1 MLKKLTALFLF
12 AIVSLNLKGETSQFL
27 IISEDSGEYNL
38 VVPDGLLG
46 KDILFGSRIVDIS
59 KPSAKVYAAGQMRR
73 PPVVVRFSKQGD
85 MLLMHEITDF
95 YEVDSKDPIHRA
107 VERNSIIG
115 AAHIFNIDSRNIDD
129 NASIINVTDYFSE
142 EVGLAW
148 PLPDNLRKGK
158 IEKKLSKIIFV
169 RQFDDHINVRS
180 YYEFT
185 GGKETFAL
193 TVQYFMLL
201 LPEEPLLKRYDDSRV
216 GYNTNNY
223 RSFRSGKEIVTRE
236 YINRWRIEPKTSD
249 LNKHKRGELV
259 EPKTP
264 IIIYIEPYFPKQWMP
279 YIKKGAEEWN
289 KAFESI
295 GFKNVIQARE
305 FPDNSEFDPYDI
317 KTNVIR
323 YIPVREANAAG
334 QTWIDPRSGEIING
348 EVLWWN
354 DVVSLIKMW
363 RFTQTASVDPE
374 ARSLEYN
381 DKFMGEMIRY
391 AIAHEVGHM
400 LGLQHN
406 MRSSYAYETDSLR
419 SPTFTQKYGTT
430 ASIMDY
436 ARYNHIALPGDL
448 EKGVKLNPP
457 YLGPFDYLSIE
468 YGYKYIHDSV
478 DSPENEYFVLDSLLN
493 QKQSNP
499 MFQFAPYIASP
510 IVPDPSAQSY
520 TLGNDIIKSSAN
532 GIFNTGIIIDSLVEW
547 TLTEGGSE
555 DILQSRFDALV
566 KQYCRYVNLPMSYLG
581 GRYETQGPIGFVN
594 RRFTPVSSQ
603 KQREA
608 LTFIVEYMFKT
619 QFYLEKSDI
628 SHYLG
633 SPKII
638 ILEAQKDIINNLLG
652 NFILPRIVSNN
663 NIDYDLNEFLDHFDR
678 LIWFNSDNDSP
689 YIKNIHISYISALKK
704 LSNKSTKDDATVSD
718 YLIGEAVNNQLL
730 KLKFYLRK
738 RIEKSSDNSTHLHYL
753 LKIIEA

>member
-1 MLKKLTALFLF
+1 
-12 AIVSLNLKGETSQFL
+12 
-27 IISEDSGEYNL
+27 
-38 VVPDGLLG
+38 
-46 KDILFGSRIVDIS
+46 
-59 KPSAKVYAAGQMRR
+59 
-73 PPVVVRFSKQGD
+73 
-85 MLLMHEITDF
+85 
-95 YEVDSKDPIHRA
+95 
-107 VERNSIIG
+107 
-115 AAHIFNIDSRNIDD
+115 
-129 NASIINVTDYFSE
+129 
-142 EVGLAW
+142 
-148 PLPDNLRKGK
+148 
-158 IEKKLSKIIFV
+158 
-169 RQFDDHINVRS
+169 
-180 YYEFT
+180 
-185 GGKETFAL
+185 
-193 TVQYFMLL
+193 MLL

-223 RSFRSGKEIVTRE
+223 RSYRSGEEIISRE

-249 LNKHKRGELV
+249 LIKHKRGELV

-264 IIIYIEPYFPKQWMP
+264 IIIYIEPYFPKQWIP

-305 FPDNSEFDPYDI
+305 FPDNPEFDPYDI

-334 QTWIDPRSGEIING
+334 QTWTDPRSGEIING

-547 TLTEGGSE
+547 TLTEGGSG

-581 GRYETQGPIGFVN
+581 GRYETQGPIGIVN

-608 LTFIVEYMFKT
+608 LTFIVEYLFKT
-619 QFYLEKSDI
+619 QFYIEKSDI

-663 NIDYDLNEFLDHFDR
+663 DIDYDLNEFLDHFDR

-704 LSNKSTKDDATVSD
+704 LYNKSTKDDATVSD

-730 KLKFYLRK
+730 KLKSYLRK